1 MPRKL
6 LSLILSLCLAI
17 TLALPA
23 ATAAEA
29 PVFTLSSSASSVSQN
44 QTFTVDIQGASLA
57 DLYAYEIQL
66 QYDPARLEVDTSKPF
81 TEQSGYALP
90 LKVTQEGGTAYVSL
104 VYTRTGALTGL
115 NGSLPLGT
123 LTFKALQPGT
133 TELALKQVKT
143 STSSLKD
150 VLVHT
155 PDAKATVRITSTYV
169 DPGPPPTS
177 GGPQPGEGT
186 EQEPS
191 TPTPAGTVTLTSEQ
205 LTASTGG
212 KVTVSLPAGSTV
224 VQLPANA
231 ASLLDGVPLDIRSQG
246 GSLELPSSVLAQL
259 AELVP
264 AQEREGSTIMVSL
277 QPATAAEQASV
288 TRQAAQQLAADV
300 KVGSVMY
307 DLSLSITTEAGQTY
321 SLSSFQAPVTLR
333 LQMTAGIQPRLS
345 GIYYVPES
353 GGLDYLGGTF
363 TNGAFVVQVNHFSS
377 YTVLEVTKTFTDV
390 PQTHWAHGVIQELA
404 ARQIVSGVTDR
415 TFEPSSQVTR
425 AQFTALLVR
434 ALHLDSDAPA
444 ADFTDIRPADWFAAE
459 VAAAVQVGLVNGRGD
474 GTFAPHASITREEMT
489 AMLMRAYPELHG
501 EPVAGLPVTFA
512 DESSIAP
519 WALDDVRMAAS
530 MGLVQGRASG
540 QFVPKGIATRAEAA
554 QMLYRLIGL

>member
-6 LSLILSLCLAI
+6 LLSILSLCLAI

-23 ATAAEA
+23 AIAAE
-29 PVFTLSSSASSVSQN
+29 PPLFSLSSSVSSVSQN
-44 QTFTVDIQGASLA
+44 QTFTVNIQGASLA
-57 DLYAYEIQL
+57 DVYAYEIQL

-123 LTFKALQPGT
+123 LTFKALQTGT

-155 PDAKATVRITSTYV
+155 PDAKATVRVTSTGTN
-169 DPGPPPTS
+169 PGPPPTS
-177 GGPQPGEGT
+177 TGPGPEEEPEEG
-186 EQEPS
+186 
-191 TPTPAGTVTLTSEQ
+191 TPTPEGTVTITPDQ
-205 LTASTGG
+205 LTGGTSG
-212 KVTVSLPAGSTV
+212 KVTFSLPTGATS

-231 ASLLDGVPLDIRSQG
+231 ASLLDRKRLEIRSQG
-246 GSLELPSSVLAQL
+246 GSIELPADVLAQL

-264 AQEREGSTIMVSL
+264 AQERTGSTITLTL
-277 QPATAAEQASV
+277 QPASADEQTAVA
-288 TRQAAQQLAADV
+288 RQAAQQFAAEV
-300 KVGSVMY
+300 RSGSSLY
-307 DLSLSITTEAGQTY
+307 ALSLSITTGSGQTY
-321 SLSSFQAPVTLR
+321 SLSSFREPVTLR
-333 LQMTAGIQPRLS
+333 LQVSTGIQPRLS
-345 GIYYVPES
+345 GIYYVPDS
-353 GGLDYLGGTF
+353 GSLERVGGIF
-363 TNGAFVVQVNHFSS
+363 TSDAFALQVDHFSS

-434 ALHLDSDAPA
+434 ALQLDTDAPA
-444 ADFTDIRPADWFAAE
+444 ADFADIRPADWFAAE
-459 VAAAVQVGLVNGRGD
+459 VAAAVRAGLVNGRGD

-512 DESSIAP
+512 DELAIAP
-519 WALDDVRMAAS
+519 WALADVRMAAS
-530 MGLVQGRASG
+530 LGLVQGRASA

-554 QMLYRLIGL
+554 QMLYRLIGS